1 MRCRILLMVSALT
14 VASVL
19 GGCARG
25 SGPGVI
31 PEVVL
36 EIVWEM
42 AGPVN
47 DSFYYYVAFDAD
59 DDEGADFP
67 VPVAAGPYWG
77 NGWGTGSITHFLEYH
92 AGAYQL
98 YRADLNVVPRLFSG
112 GFLDVLGD
120 VTGGDAGE
128 YTITV
133 SAITLGAVTLTGT
146 GAISAVT
153 NDSDQNAGMLE
164 LETDAAGS
172 TVAGSVSFTPA
183 ADGGRPLDAAEQAQ
197 INTLNGGVPLQ
208 SDSLDE
214 LGLTLTVSAGTAG
227 TQVIEIA
234 PAVADVDV
242 AFKSAST
249 GQVTTD
255 TATVTANSSQSTADP
270 PIAGVDFVTGDV
282 TIGAQAQVGLEVAT
296 TGTPI
301 GPPFE
306 YVLPNGSN
314 TLRATVDLANLGV
327 NVNSLDINFITTTEL
342 IFDPNITDPN
352 EHTYDG
358 LGPWGNDAIRTF
370 NPNEF
375 FPISNDD
382 AFPPE
387 ESDDSTLV
395 GPATEQQR
403 AAVDIVDWQ
412 ITPHRLL

>member
-1 MRCRILLMVSALT
+1 VNCRMLLITGFLAIAV
-14 VASVL
+14 VI

-25 SGPGVI
+25 SGPGVV

-36 EIVWEM
+36 EIVWQM
-42 AGPVN
+42 AGAVD
-47 DSFYYYVAFDAD
+47 DSCYYYVAFDAD

-92 AGAYQL
+92 AGTYQL
-98 YRADLNVVPRLFSG
+98 YRADLNVVPRQLSG

-133 SAITLGAVTLTGT
+133 SSITLGVVTLTGT

-153 NDSDQNAGMLE
+153 NDSDQNAGTLE
-164 LETDAAGS
+164 LATDAAGN
-172 TVAGSVSFTPA
+172 TIAGSVSFTPA
-183 ADGGRPLDAAEQAQ
+183 ANGGRPLDATEQAQ
-197 INTLNGGVPLQ
+197 IGTLNGGAPLQ

-214 LGLTLTVSAGTAG
+214 LGLTLTISPGSAG

-234 PAVADVDV
+234 PAVAEVDV
-242 AFKSAST
+242 SFESAST

-270 PIAGVDFVTGDV
+270 PIAGVDFVTGEL
-282 TIGAQAQVGLEVAT
+282 TIGDQAQVGLEVA
-296 TGTPI
+296 
-301 GPPFE
+301 
-306 YVLPNGSN
+306 
-314 TLRATVDLANLGV
+314 ATATIDLSNLGT

-342 IFDPNITDPN
+342 IFDPNITDPD

-358 LGPWGNDAIRTF
+358 LGLLGNDAILTF
-370 NPNEF
+370 DPNEF
-375 FPISNDD
+375 LPISNNDF
-382 AFPPE
+382 FPPE
-387 ESDDSTLV
+387 EANDSTLI
-395 GPATEQQR
+395 GPTTQPQR
-403 AAVDIVDWQ
+403 DAVDIIDWR

>member
-1 MRCRILLMVSALT
+1 MRCRILLMVGALT

-42 AGPVN
+42 AGAVD
-47 DSFYYYVAFDAD
+47 DSSYYYVAFDAD

-77 NGWGTGSITHFLEYH
+77 NGWGTGSLTHFLEYH
-92 AGAYQL
+92 AGTYLL
-98 YRADLNVVPRLFSG
+98 YRADLNVVPRQLSG
-112 GFLDVLGD
+112 GFLGVVGD

-133 SAITLGAVTLTGT
+133 SSITLGAVTLTGT

-153 NDSDQNAGMLE
+153 NDSDQNAGTLE
-164 LETDAAGS
+164 LETDAAGN

-197 INTLNGGVPLQ
+197 INVLNAGTLLQ
-208 SDSLDE
+208 SDSLDG
-214 LGLTLTVSAGTAG
+214 LGLTLTVSPGTAG

-234 PAVADVDV
+234 PTVAGVDV
-242 AFKSAST
+242 SFKSAST

-270 PIAGVDFVTGDV
+270 PIAGVDLVTGDL
-282 TIGAQAQVGLEVAT
+282 TIGDQAQIGLEVAAT
-296 TGTPI
+296 ATLI

-314 TLRATVDLANLGV
+314 TLRATVDLANLGT
-327 NVNSLDINFITTTEL
+327 NVNNLSINFITTTEL
-342 IFDPNITDPN
+342 IFDPNITDPH

-358 LGPWGNDAIRTF
+358 LGPLGNDAIRMF
-370 NPNEF
+370 DPNEF
-375 FPISNDD
+375 LPISNAD
-382 AFPPE
+382 AFVPE

-395 GPATEQQR
+395 GPATEQEK
-403 AAVDIVDWQ
+403 AAVDIVDWH
-412 ITPHRLL
+412 ITPHRL

>member
-1 MRCRILLMVSALT
+1 VRCRILLMVGALT

-42 AGPVN
+42 AGAVD
-47 DSFYYYVAFDAD
+47 DSSYYYVAFDAD

-77 NGWGTGSITHFLEYH
+77 NGWGTGSLTHFLEYH
-92 AGAYQL
+92 AGTYLL
-98 YRADLNVVPRLFSG
+98 YRADLNVVPRQLSG
-112 GFLDVLGD
+112 GFLGVVGD

-133 SAITLGAVTLTGT
+133 SSITLGAVTLTGT

-153 NDSDQNAGMLE
+153 NDSDQNAGTLE
-164 LETDAAGS
+164 LETDAAGN

-197 INTLNGGVPLQ
+197 INVLNAGTLLQ
-208 SDSLDE
+208 SDSLDG
-214 LGLTLTVSAGTAG
+214 LGLTLTVSPGTAG

-234 PAVADVDV
+234 PTVAGVDV
-242 AFKSAST
+242 SFKSAST

-270 PIAGVDFVTGDV
+270 PIAGVDLVTGDL
-282 TIGAQAQVGLEVAT
+282 TIGDQAQIGLEVAAT
-296 TGTPI
+296 ATLI

-314 TLRATVDLANLGV
+314 TLRATVDLANLGT
-327 NVNSLDINFITTTEL
+327 NVNNLSINFITTTEL
-342 IFDPNITDPN
+342 IFDPNITDPH

-358 LGPWGNDAIRTF
+358 LGPLGNDAIRMF
-370 NPNEF
+370 DPNEF
-375 FPISNDD
+375 LPISNAD
-382 AFPPE
+382 AFVPE

-395 GPATEQQR
+395 GPATEQEK
-403 AAVDIVDWQ
+403 AAVDIVDWH
-412 ITPHRLL
+412 ITPHRL

>member
-1 MRCRILLMVSALT
+1 VNYRILLIVGVLAAAL
-14 VASVL
+14 AL

-31 PEVVL
+31 PEVVI
-36 EIVWEM
+36 EIVWQM
-42 AGPVN
+42 DGPVD
-47 DSFYYYVAFDAD
+47 DSSYYYVAFDAD
-59 DDEGADFP
+59 DDEGADYP
-67 VPVAAGPYWG
+67 VPVAAGPWWG

-98 YRADLNVVPRLFSG
+98 YRADLNVVPRQLSG
-112 GFLDVLGD
+112 GFLGVLGD

-133 SAITLGAVTLTGT
+133 SAITLGAITLTGT
-146 GAISAVT
+146 GAVSAVT
-153 NDSDQNAGMLE
+153 NDSDQNAGTVE
-164 LETDAAGS
+164 LATDAAGN

-197 INTLNGGVPLQ
+197 INTLNAGTLLQ

-214 LGLTLTVSAGTAG
+214 LGLTLTVSPGTAG
-227 TQVIEIA
+227 TQAIDVDI
-234 PAVADVDV
+234 AVADVDV
-242 AFKSAST
+242 SFESAST
-249 GQVTTD
+249 GQVTHA

-270 PIAGVDFVTGDV
+270 PIAGVDFVTGDL
-282 TIGAQAQVGLEVAT
+282 TIGDQAQVGLEVAAAAT
-296 TGTPI
+296 AI
-301 GPPFE
+301 GPPYE

-314 TLRATVDLANLGV
+314 TLRATVDLANLGT
-327 NVNSLDINFITTTEL
+327 NVNNLSINFITTTEL
-342 IFDPNITDPN
+342 IFDPNIIDPR

-382 AFPPE
+382 ASIRE

-395 GPATEQQR
+395 GPATEQQQ